1 MTFANF
7 IFILFF
13 IISFAVFV
21 VLVLLMRQIKKDG
34 RLPTEK
40 MTTLA
45 AVLFLPAL
53 LIFALVFKGV
63 SNWRSGIQFENNR
76 IEVETFV
83 NSAYP
88 PLVDSQQR
96 LLITLKGMQVLLS
109 DIEALEIEFPSHSK
123 LIQTIKQRWLT
134 SQNILYKV
142 YENTDREIRHAWISH
157 KTMDS
162 RDVLAKFSKQ
172 AVKLNV
178 NIIDAKKEYRSQLL
192 GAQGGIVK
200 NLDAARQLLDSI
212 RKPPKS
218 KKQKA
223 KNTETLKN
231 IRHFDDRTK
240 TKLIDFLGRIDG
252 RLRQEVEALSELI
265 RLSGQQIARVRAFLL
280 NNQDL
285 EKPLTKVI
293 TDWKML
299 EQNSFDR
306 MNQILFATEAEF
318 IALKLG
324 LSQNSPAIKAMH
336 KSLLVNLPA
345 IVGKAQKERKSIDQS
360 YSFKE

>member
-1 MTFANF
+1 
-7 IFILFF
+7 
-13 IISFAVFV
+13 
-21 VLVLLMRQIKKDG
+21 MRQIKKDG
-34 RLPTEK
+34 RLPAEK

-53 LIFALVFKGV
+53 LIFALVFKGI

-76 IEVETFV
+76 VEIETFV
-83 NSAYP
+83 NRAYP

-96 LLITLKGMQVLLS
+96 LLLTLQEMQVLLG
-109 DIEALEIEFPSHSK
+109 DIEALEMEFPSHID
-123 LIQTIKQRWLT
+123 LIQTIKQQWLT
-134 SQNILYKV
+134 SQNVLYNV
-142 YENTDREIRHAWISH
+142 YETTDREIRHAWISH

-172 AVKLNV
+172 AVQLNS
-178 NIIDAKKEYRSQLL
+178 NITNAKKDYRLELL
-192 GAQGGIVK
+192 GAQDGLVK
-200 NLDAARQLLDSI
+200 NLDAARQLLDSV

-218 KKQKA
+218 KKQRT
-223 KNTETLKN
+223 KNAETLKK

-240 TKLIDFLGRIDG
+240 TKLVNFLGRIDS
-252 RLRQEVEALSELI
+252 RIQQEVEALSELI
-265 RLSGQQIARVRAFLL
+265 RLSGQQIAKVRAFLL
-280 NNQDL
+280 KNQDL
-285 EKPLTKVI
+285 EKPLTKI
-293 TDWKML
+293 MTDWKTL
-299 EQNSFDR
+299 EQNSFTR

-336 KSLLVNLPA
+336 KSLRVNLPA

-360 YSFKE
+360 YNFKE

>member
-1 MTFANF
+1 
-7 IFILFF
+7 
-13 IISFAVFV
+13 
-21 VLVLLMRQIKKDG
+21 MRQIKKDG

-53 LIFALVFKGV
+53 LIFALAFKGI
-63 SNWRSGIQFENNR
+63 SNWRSGIQSENNR
-76 IEVETFV
+76 VEMATFV

-96 LLITLKGMQVLLS
+96 LLITLRKMQGLLS
-109 DIEALEIEFPSHSK
+109 DVEVLEMELPSHAE
-123 LIQTIKQRWLT
+123 LIQTIKQKWII

-142 YENTDREIRHAWISH
+142 YENTDREVRHAWISH
-157 KTMDS
+157 KTLDS

-172 AVKLNV
+172 AVKLNSD
-178 NIIDAKKEYRSQLL
+178 IINAKKDYRSQLL
-192 GAQGGIVK
+192 SAQDDIVK

-212 RKPPKS
+212 RKLSKS
-218 KKQKA
+218 KKQKI
-223 KNTETLKN
+223 KNANTLKK

-240 TKLIDFLGRIDG
+240 ANLVEFLGRIDS

-265 RLSGQQIARVRAFLL
+265 RLSGQQIAEVRAFLL

-293 TDWKML
+293 TDWKAL
-299 EQNSFDR
+299 EQNSYKR
-306 MNQILFATEAEF
+306 LNQILFATEAEF

-336 KSLLVNLPA
+336 KSLLINLPA

-360 YSFKE
+360 YNFKDN

>member
-1 MTFANF
+1 
-7 IFILFF
+7 
-13 IISFAVFV
+13 
-21 VLVLLMRQIKKDG
+21 MRQIKKDG
-34 RLPTEK
+34 RLPAEK

-53 LIFALVFKGV
+53 LIFALSFKGI
-63 SNWRSGIQFENNR
+63 SNWRSDIQFKNNR
-76 IEVETFV
+76 IEVNTFV
-83 NSAYP
+83 NRAYP

-96 LLITLKGMQVLLS
+96 LLMTLQEMQTLLS
-109 DIEALEIEFPSHSK
+109 DIEALEMEFPSHGD
-123 LIQTIKQRWLT
+123 LIQAIKEHWLT
-134 SQNILYKV
+134 SRNVLYKV

-172 AVKLNV
+172 AVQLNADIR
-178 NIIDAKKEYRSQLL
+178 NAKKDYRSQLVK
-192 GAQGGIVK
+192 AQDGLVNNI
-200 NLDAARQLLDSI
+200 DAARQLLDSI

-223 KNTETLKN
+223 KNAETLKH

-240 TKLIDFLGRIDG
+240 AKLVDFLGRIDG
-252 RLRQEVEALSELI
+252 RLSQEVEALSELI
-265 RLSGQQIARVRAFLL
+265 RLSGQQIARVRTFLL

-285 EKPLTKVI
+285 EKPLTKVMN
-293 TDWKML
+293 DWKTL
-299 EQNSFDR
+299 EQKSFAR
-306 MNQILFATEAEF
+306 MNQILFATEAEY

-324 LSQNSPAIKAMH
+324 LSQNSPAIQAMH
-336 KSLLVNLPA
+336 KSLLVNLPS

-360 YSFKE
+360 YNFKD

>member
-1 MTFANF
+1 
-7 IFILFF
+7 
-13 IISFAVFV
+13 
-21 VLVLLMRQIKKDG
+21 MRQIKKDG
-34 RLPTEK
+34 RLPAEK

-53 LIFALVFKGV
+53 LIFALAFKGI
-63 SNWRSGIQFENNR
+63 SNWRSNIQTENNR
-76 IEVETFV
+76 IEMNVFV
-83 NSAYP
+83 SRAYP

-96 LLITLKGMQVLLS
+96 LLITLQKMQTLLN
-109 DIEALEIEFPSHSK
+109 DIEILEREFPSHAD
-123 LIQTIKQRWLT
+123 LIQTIKQKWSI

-142 YENTDREIRHAWISH
+142 YEDTDREIRHAWISH
-157 KTMDS
+157 KTLDS

-172 AVKLNV
+172 AVKLNA
-178 NIIDAKKEYRSQLL
+178 NITNAKKDYHSKLL
-192 GAQGGIVK
+192 SAQDDIVK

-218 KKQKA
+218 KKQKS
-223 KNTETLKN
+223 KNANTLKR

-240 TKLIDFLGRIDG
+240 AKLIKFLARIDE

-265 RLSGQQIARVRAFLL
+265 RLSGQQRAEVRAFLL

-293 TDWKML
+293 NDWEAL
-299 EQNSFDR
+299 EQNSYKR
-306 MNQILFATEAEF
+306 LNQILFATEAEF

-336 KSLLVNLPA
+336 KSLLINLPA

-360 YSFKE
+360 YNFKDN